1 MARPYL
7 RKESAIL
14 FVTFHRFMRCHI
26 TEFVALIARIVG
38 KGERH
43 VL

>member
-1 MARPYL
+1 MDRPYL
-7 RKESAIL
+7 RKESARSSAI
-14 FVTFHRFMRCHI
+14 FHRFMRRHI
-26 TEFVALIARIVG
+26 TEFVALIARIDG

>member
-1 MARPYL
+1 
-7 RKESAIL
+7 
-14 FVTFHRFMRCHI
+14 MRRHI
-26 TEFVALIARIVG
+26 TEFVALIARIDG